1 MTQPKKIDLL
11 IEKAH
16 VEILPSPGNKRTDWK
31 GNPNLQP
38 L

>member
-1 MTQPKKIDLL
+1 MTQPKKIALL

-16 VEILPSPGNKRTDWK
+16 GKILPSPGNKRIDWK